1 MLAMSLL
8 ENASEFGTAK
18 FALSLPSAWPGG
30 ASKAAV
36 VGAACIAVVAAV
48 VGVAVAAGVFESM
61 GFACATLA
69 ARCVS
74 SLLCS
79 STGGVGFAAAGGVP
93 LAAVAGGVVLA
104 AVVVCGSS
112 TG

>member
-1 MLAMSLL
+1 M
-8 ENASEFGTAK
+8 
-18 FALSLPSAWPGG
+18 
-30 ASKAAV
+30 
-36 VGAACIAVVAAV
+36 
-48 VGVAVAAGVFESM
+48 
-61 GFACATLA
+61 LA

-104 AVVVCGSS
+104 AAVACGSS
-112 TG
+112 TFLG